1 VQIRI
6 YTGLFPGTD
15 FRCLKRRY
23 WLMLSRASR
32 WRLFFIAFYSRSQP
46 LYRSKNDKS
55 LPSGLNFDAGT
66 DFF

>member
-1 VQIRI
+1 
-6 YTGLFPGTD
+6 
-15 FRCLKRRY
+15 
-23 WLMLSRASR
+23 MLLGASR
-32 WRLFFIAFYSRSQP
+32 RRLFFIAVYSRVQA